1 MEDGYSTSGGLG
13 AGLPGVKRLMDEFD
27 IETNVGE
34 GTEIKAVKWLR

>member
-1 MEDGYSTSGGLG
+1 
-13 AGLPGVKRLMDEFD
+13 LMDEFD